1 MTSIYSLILKIFLS
15 LRRKIQYKFY
25 TVVLLSFCASF
36 LEVISIGALIPFLQI
51 ILDNSFS
58 VSSNSIFF
66 YINNFLNLT
75 SKNDY
80 IIFFSILFIIFS
92 IFSGVFRIF
101 LLFYN
106 IKLSNQASADIGVQ
120 IYKKTLFQSFQ
131 SHVLEGTSVVI
142 SGIIKKTQEIAV
154 VLFSVVDFFSSVLIF
169 TSIFFFIIYLDP
181 VLILISIIFF
191 SLIYILFSLNIKN
204 YLNINSKK
212 ISQEQ
217 TYIVKALQEGL
228 GSIRDVLLNQTQIF
242 YLKMY
247 EISVKKLNKASGT
260 NEFLNQSPRLFMEMV
275 VLVFIS
281 LLILTLIFFERSI
294 NSSLV
299 SIGILILGS
308 QRMLPLINKIYLAWT
323 LCQGKRGSL
332 EDIVHLLSKNI
343 PYLKLE
349 KSNIELEKSQKIK
362 FKKIQFKNVDF
373 KYDNSRDYIFQNLN
387 FNLFA
392 KSKIGIFGKSG
403 SGKSTF
409 LDLLAGLLSPTS
421 GEILIDDKALNDKTD
436 FFWKKKISYISQD
449 IFLYDTSI
457 KNNIALIDQ
466 FSSVK
471 DDLVIDCAKKSKIHE
486 FIISNGGYEAQ
497 VGERGVRLSGG
508 QKQRIGIARA
518 LYKSSELI
526 IFDEATSALDKQT
539 EEDVLNSIY
548 SLDKN
553 ISIIIVSHR
562 IKSLV
567 NCDIIYE
574 LANKNLIHVKN

>member
-1 MTSIYSLILKIFLS
+1 MISTYSLILKIFLS
-15 LRRKIQYKFY
+15 LRKKIQYKFY

-92 IFSGVFRIF
+92 IFSGIFRIF
-101 LLFYN
+101 LLSYN

-131 SHVLEGTSVVI
+131 SHVLEGSSVVI
-142 SGIIKKTQEIAV
+142 SGIIKKIQEITV

-181 VLILISIIFF
+181 VLILISITFF
-191 SLIYILFSLNIKN
+191 SLIYILFSLNIKK
-204 YLNINSKK
+204 YLTINSKK

-323 LCQGKRGSL
+323 SCQGKRGSL
-332 EDIVHLLSKNI
+332 EDIVYLLNKNI
-343 PYLKLE
+343 PYLNLE
-349 KSNIELEKSQKIK
+349 KSNIESEKSKKIK

-387 FNLFA
+387 FNLAA
-392 KSKIGIFGKSG
+392 KDKIGIFGKSG

-409 LDLLAGLLSPTS
+409 LDLLTGLLSPTN

-449 IFLYDTSI
+449 TFLYDTSI
-457 KNNIALIDQ
+457 KNNIALFDQ
-466 FSSVK
+466 FSLVN
-471 DDLVIDCAKKSKIHE
+471 DELVIDCAKRAKIHE
-486 FIISNGGYEAQ
+486 FIVSHGGYEAQ

-539 EEDVLNSIY
+539 EEEVLKSIY

-562 IKSLV
+562 IESLV